1 MFRKYG
7 IIGLFMIILVELNF
21 LLGFEPFA
29 RWYFPI
35 VWFGYIFVI
44 DALNYK
50 LDKRSLMS
58 NKPKL
63 FLGMVVLS
71 AAFWWVFEFLNIFIT
86 NWSYS
91 GLAGFATDFELKAFG
106 TISFATVVPA
116 VFETAHLLASVH
128 LFDHIKLKKKHKI
141 SKKLLNSMVGFGVL
155 CFILIITFPNIFY
168 PLVWLAFFLILDP
181 FNYLHG
187 QPSIVGHLKDRRL
200 RIPLALFIGGTVCG
214 LLWEFWNFW
223 AIAKWTYALPF
234 LESVPILGTIKIF
247 EMPIIG
253 YIGYGPFAWELYAM
267 YFFAL
272 TLLRHEKQ
280 GFINI

>member
-7 IIGLFMIILVELNF
+7 IIGLLMIVFVEINF
-21 LLGFEPFA
+21 LLGIEPFG

-50 LDKRSLMS
+50 LDKRSLIS
-58 NKPKL
+58 NRPRL
-63 FLGMVVLS
+63 FLGIVVLS
-71 AAFWWVFEFLNIFIT
+71 AIFWWVFEFFNALVA
-86 NWSYS
+86 NWSYK
-91 GLAGFATDFELKAFG
+91 GLGGFTSEIELKAFG
-106 TISFATVVPA
+106 IISFATVVPA

-128 LFDHIKLKKKHKI
+128 LFDRIRLKRKHKI
-141 SKKLLNSMVGFGVL
+141 SKKLLNTMIGLGVL
-155 CFILIITFPNIFY
+155 CFVLIAAVPIVFY
-168 PLVWLAFFLILDP
+168 PLVWIAFFLFLDP

-187 QPSIVGHLKDRRL
+187 QPSIVGHLKDRKL

-223 AIAKWTYALPF
+223 AVAKWTYALPF
-234 LESVPILGTIKIF
+234 LESVPILGAVKIF

>member
-1 MFRKYG
+1 MFQKYG
-7 IIGLFMIILVELNF
+7 IIGLIMIIFVELNF
-21 LLGFEPFA
+21 LLVMEPFA

-50 LDKRSLMS
+50 LDKTSLIK
-58 NKPKL
+58 NRTKL
-63 FLGMVVLS
+63 FIGMVVLS
-71 AAFWWVFEFLNIFIT
+71 AAFWWVFEFFNIFIS
-86 NWSYS
+86 NWSYH
-91 GLAGFATDFELKAFG
+91 GLGGFATGFELRLFG
-106 TISFATVVPA
+106 TVSFATVVPA

-128 LFDHIKLKKKHKI
+128 LFDHVNLKKRHRI
-141 SKKLLNSMVGFGVL
+141 SKLLLNSMVGLGLL
-155 CFILIITFPNIFY
+155 CFILIITFPNVFY
-168 PLVWLAFFLILDP
+168 PLIWLAFFLVLDP

-187 QPSIVGHLKDRRL
+187 QPSIVGHLKDRKL
-200 RIPLALFIGGTVCG
+200 RVPLALFIAGMVCG

-223 AIAKWTYALPF
+223 AVAKWTYALPF

-272 TLLRHEKQ
+272 ILLRHERQ
-280 GFINI
+280 GFIKI